1 MDLTKVTNCP
11 MVSLQMEAG
20 EQRRKGQSG
29 GGGGQV
35 PLSQNCLWT
44 PPPQT
49 SPGCSPPPHPAASS
63 LIRISL
69 TTPRIYNVK
78 CFHFPDMM
86 SPLQSTRACP
96 PEPRMEVILRGRQ
109 MNQGVD
115 THPFLFPP
123 YYICLLLNGGLH
135 DP

>member
-1 MDLTKVTNCP
+1 MQKGSVW
-11 MVSLQMEAG
+11 
-20 EQRRKGQSG
+20 RRRGPGS
-29 GGGGQV
+29 
-35 PLSQNCLWT
+35 PLPELPLDSS
-44 PPPQT
+44 PQT

-123 YYICLLLNGGLH
+123 
-135 DP
+135 